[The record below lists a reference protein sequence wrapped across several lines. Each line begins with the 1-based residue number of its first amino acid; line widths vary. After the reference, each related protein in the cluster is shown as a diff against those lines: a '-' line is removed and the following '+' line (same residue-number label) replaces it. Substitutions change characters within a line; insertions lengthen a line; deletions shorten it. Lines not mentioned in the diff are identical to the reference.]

1 LAILINVFGFSFL
14 EDRINSEQVEM
25 LDIYKVL
32 LMKHSKHWGKGL

>member
-32 LMKHSKHWGKGL
+32 LMKHSKQWGKGL